1 MTIGVMRRPRR
12 IEIPGDILI
21 LDADFCE
28 QVLAGASKR
37 TASRLEAEGL
47 PYLMLAG
54 CKYRP
59 LNAGLAWL
67 AGRIK
72 RRNAPQKPRRASAT

>member
-1 MTIGVMRRPRR
+1 MSIDIKARPRR
-12 IEIPGDILI
+12 IEIPGDVLI
-21 LDADFCE
+21 LDEDFCQ

-47 PYLMLAG
+47 PYLLIAG

-59 LNAGLAWL
+59 LKAGLDWL
-67 AGRIK
+67 AGRITRRNQPQK
-72 RRNAPQKPRRASAT
+72 RRSA

>member
-1 MTIGVMRRPRR
+1 MAIDITRRPRR

-28 QVLAGASKR
+28 QVLAGGSKR
-37 TASRLEAEGL
+37 TALRLEAEGL
-47 PYLMLAG
+47 PFIMIGG

-59 LNAGLAWL
+59 LNAGLTWL
-67 AGRIK
+67 AGRIR
-72 RRNAPQKPRRASAT
+72 RRNQPQKPRRTSAA

>member
-1 MTIGVMRRPRR
+1 MAFDITKRPRR
-12 IEIPGDILI
+12 IEIPGDVLI
-21 LDADFCE
+21 LDVDFCS
-28 QVLAGASKR
+28 QVLAGSSQR
-37 TASRLEAEGL
+37 TALRLETEGL
-47 PYLMLAG
+47 PYIMVGG

-72 RRNAPQKPRRASAT
+72 RRNPPQKPRRNSAA